1 MITYLKER
9 NMLSTVIEIVICFSG
24 TNFGTK
30 ADRIL
35 VVGAHWDTVSNSPGM
50 KDVFQTI
57 LILM

>member
-1 MITYLKER
+1 
-9 NMLSTVIEIVICFSG
+9 MLSTVIEIVICFSG